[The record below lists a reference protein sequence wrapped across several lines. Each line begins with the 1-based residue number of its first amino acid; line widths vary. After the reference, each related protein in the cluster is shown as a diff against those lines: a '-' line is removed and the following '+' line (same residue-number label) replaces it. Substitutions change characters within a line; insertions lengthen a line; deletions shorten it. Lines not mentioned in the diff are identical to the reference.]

1 MTNLFSLEGKNAW
14 ITGAAYGIGFAIA
27 EAYVKAGAKN
37 IVFNVRSEEACQKAL
52 DAYHAAGIHN
62 VKGYVCDVTD
72 EVAVKALVE
81 TIHAEVG
88 QIDILVNNAGIAHMG
103 LLMDMSR
110 EDWQHIMDVN
120 LNSCFYTAKFSI
132 PLFLQKHS
140 GCILNIS
147 SVWGNVGA
155 AAEVAYSTSKA
166 GVNGFTK
173 ALAKELAPSHI
184 TVNAIACGVID
195 TSMNQCFSPGEIQ
208 ELIDEIPAD
217 RLGKASEIAE
227 IALQLVNTPDYM
239 TGQIITVDGGWY

>member
-1 MTNLFSLEGKNAW
+1 MSEKYAL
-14 ITGAAYGIGFAIA
+14 ITGASRGIGEAIA
-27 EAYVKAGAKN
+27 RRFAREGYHLYLTCSNSYNALLTLSKELSQAY
-37 IVFNVRSEEACQKAL
+37 NVPCQAFQTDMGDFAQVEELFSHIPTL
-52 DAYHAAGIHN
+52 D
-62 VKGYVCDVTD
+62 V
-72 EVAVKALVE
+72 
-81 TIHAEVG
+81 
-88 QIDILVNNAGIAHMG
+88 LVNNAGIAHMG

-110 EDWQHIMDVN
+110 EDWQHILDVN

-195 TSMNQCFSPGEIQ
+195 TSMNHCLSPEDVK
-208 ELIDEIPAD
+208 ELIADIPAD
-217 RLGKASEIAE
+217 RLGQPSEIAE

>member
-1 MTNLFSLEGKNAW
+1 MSEKYAL
-14 ITGAAYGIGFAIA
+14 ITGASRGIGEAIA
-27 EAYVKAGAKN
+27 RRFAREGYHLYLTCSNSYNALLTLSKELSQAY
-37 IVFNVRSEEACQKAL
+37 NVPCQAFQTDMGDFAQVEELFSHIPTL
-52 DAYHAAGIHN
+52 D
-62 VKGYVCDVTD
+62 V
-72 EVAVKALVE
+72 
-81 TIHAEVG
+81 
-88 QIDILVNNAGIAHMG
+88 LVNNAGIAHMG

-110 EDWQHIMDVN
+110 EEWQHIMDVN

-208 ELIDEIPAD
+208 EFIDEIPAD

-227 IALQLVNTPDYM
+227 IALQLVDTPDYM

>member
-1 MTNLFSLEGKNAW
+1 MSEKYAL
-14 ITGAAYGIGFAIA
+14 ITGASRGIGEAIA
-27 EAYVKAGAKN
+27 RRFAREGYHLYLTCSNSYNALLTLSKELSQAY
-37 IVFNVRSEEACQKAL
+37 NVPCQAFQTDMGDFAQVEELFSHIPTL
-52 DAYHAAGIHN
+52 D
-62 VKGYVCDVTD
+62 V
-72 EVAVKALVE
+72 
-81 TIHAEVG
+81 
-88 QIDILVNNAGIAHMG
+88 LVNNAGIAHMG

-184 TVNAIACGVID
+184 TVNAIDCGVID
-195 TSMNQCFSPGEIQ
+195 TSMNHCLSPEDVK
-208 ELIDEIPAD
+208 ELIADIPAD
-217 RLGKASEIAE
+217 RLGQPSEIAE

>member
-1 MTNLFSLEGKNAW
+1 MSEKYAL
-14 ITGAAYGIGFAIA
+14 ITGASRGIGEAIA
-27 EAYVKAGAKN
+27 RRFAREGYHLYLTCSNSYNALLTLSKELSQAY
-37 IVFNVRSEEACQKAL
+37 NVPCQAFQTDMGDFAQVEELFSHIPTL
-52 DAYHAAGIHN
+52 D
-62 VKGYVCDVTD
+62 V
-72 EVAVKALVE
+72 
-81 TIHAEVG
+81 
-88 QIDILVNNAGIAHMG
+88 LVNNAGIAHMG

-140 GCILNIS
+140 GRILNIS

-195 TSMNQCFSPGEIQ
+195 TSMNQCFSLGEIQ

>member
-1 MTNLFSLEGKNAW
+1 MSEKYAL
-14 ITGAAYGIGFAIA
+14 ITGASRGIGEAIA
-27 EAYVKAGAKN
+27 RRFAREGYHLYLTCSNSYNALLTLSKELSQAY
-37 IVFNVRSEEACQKAL
+37 NVPCQAFQTDMGDFAQVEELFSHIPTL
-52 DAYHAAGIHN
+52 D
-62 VKGYVCDVTD
+62 V
-72 EVAVKALVE
+72 
-81 TIHAEVG
+81 
-88 QIDILVNNAGIAHMG
+88 LVNNAGIAHMG

>member
-1 MTNLFSLEGKNAW
+1 MSEKYAL
-14 ITGAAYGIGFAIA
+14 ITGASRGIGEAIA
-27 EAYVKAGAKN
+27 RRFAREGYHLYLTCSNSYDSLLALSKELSDKYTVTCQAFRTDMGNYAQ
-37 IVFNVRSEEACQKAL
+37 VEELFSHISSL
-52 DAYHAAGIHN
+52 D
-62 VKGYVCDVTD
+62 V
-72 EVAVKALVE
+72 
-81 TIHAEVG
+81 
-88 QIDILVNNAGIAHMG
+88 LVNNAGIAHMG

>member
-1 MTNLFSLEGKNAW
+1 MSEKYAL
-14 ITGAAYGIGFAIA
+14 ITGASRGIGEAIA
-27 EAYVKAGAKN
+27 RRFAREGYHLYLTCSNSYNALLTLSKELSQAY
-37 IVFNVRSEEACQKAL
+37 NVPCQAFRTDMGNYAQVEELFSHISSL
-52 DAYHAAGIHN
+52 D
-62 VKGYVCDVTD
+62 V
-72 EVAVKALVE
+72 
-81 TIHAEVG
+81 
-88 QIDILVNNAGIAHMG
+88 LVNNAGIAHMG

-195 TSMNQCFSPGEIQ
+195 TSMNHCLSPEDVK
-208 ELIDEIPAD
+208 ELIADIPAD
-217 RLGKASEIAE
+217 RLGQPSEIAE

>member
-1 MTNLFSLEGKNAW
+1 MSEKYAL
-14 ITGAAYGIGFAIA
+14 ITGASRGIGEAIA
-27 EAYVKAGAKN
+27 RRFAREGYHLYLTCSNSYNALLTLSKELSQAY
-37 IVFNVRSEEACQKAL
+37 NVPCQAFQTDMGDFAQVEELFSHIPTL
-52 DAYHAAGIHN
+52 D
-62 VKGYVCDVTD
+62 V
-72 EVAVKALVE
+72 
-81 TIHAEVG
+81 
-88 QIDILVNNAGIAHMG
+88 LVNNAGIAHMG

-155 AAEVAYSTSKA
+155 SAEVAYSASKA

-184 TVNAIACGVID
+184 PVNAIACGVID
-195 TSMNQCFSPGEIQ
+195 TSMNHCLSPEDVK
-208 ELIDEIPAD
+208 ELIADIPAD

>member
-1 MTNLFSLEGKNAW
+1 MSEKYAL
-14 ITGAAYGIGFAIA
+14 ITGASRGIGEAIA
-27 EAYVKAGAKN
+27 RRFAREGYHLYLTCSNSYNALLTLSKELSQAY
-37 IVFNVRSEEACQKAL
+37 NVPCQAFQTDMGDFAQVEELFSHIPTL
-52 DAYHAAGIHN
+52 D
-62 VKGYVCDVTD
+62 V
-72 EVAVKALVE
+72 
-81 TIHAEVG
+81 
-88 QIDILVNNAGIAHMG
+88 LVNNAGIAHMG

-227 IALQLVNTPDYM
+227 IALQLVNTPEYM

>member
-1 MTNLFSLEGKNAW
+1 MSEKYAL
-14 ITGAAYGIGFAIA
+14 ITGASRGIGEAIA
-27 EAYVKAGAKN
+27 RRFAREGYHLYLTCSNSYNALLTLSKELSQAY
-37 IVFNVRSEEACQKAL
+37 NVPCQAFQTDMGDFAQVEELFSHIPSL
-52 DAYHAAGIHN
+52 D
-62 VKGYVCDVTD
+62 V
-72 EVAVKALVE
+72 
-81 TIHAEVG
+81 
-88 QIDILVNNAGIAHMG
+88 LVNNAGIAHMG

>member
-1 MTNLFSLEGKNAW
+1 MSEKYAL
-14 ITGAAYGIGFAIA
+14 ITGASRGIGEAIA
-27 EAYVKAGAKN
+27 RRFAREGYHLYLTCSNSYNALLTLSKELSQAY
-37 IVFNVRSEEACQKAL
+37 NVPCQAFQTDMGNYAQVEELFSHISSL
-52 DAYHAAGIHN
+52 D
-62 VKGYVCDVTD
+62 V
-72 EVAVKALVE
+72 
-81 TIHAEVG
+81 
-88 QIDILVNNAGIAHMG
+88 LVNNAGIAHMG

-110 EDWQHIMDVN
+110 EEWQHIMDVN

>member
-1 MTNLFSLEGKNAW
+1 MSEKYAL
-14 ITGAAYGIGFAIA
+14 ITGASRGIGEAIA
-27 EAYVKAGAKN
+27 RRFAREGYHLYLTCSNSYNALLTLSKELSQAY
-37 IVFNVRSEEACQKAL
+37 NVPCQAFQTDMGDFAQVEELFSHISSL
-52 DAYHAAGIHN
+52 D
-62 VKGYVCDVTD
+62 V
-72 EVAVKALVE
+72 
-81 TIHAEVG
+81 
-88 QIDILVNNAGIAHMG
+88 LVNNAGIAHMG

>member
-1 MTNLFSLEGKNAW
+1 MSEKYAL
-14 ITGAAYGIGFAIA
+14 ITGASRGIGEAIA
-27 EAYVKAGAKN
+27 RRFAREGYHLYLTCSNSYNALLTLSKELSQAY
-37 IVFNVRSEEACQKAL
+37 NVPCQAFQTDMGDFAQVEELFSHIPTL
-52 DAYHAAGIHN
+52 D
-62 VKGYVCDVTD
+62 V
-72 EVAVKALVE
+72 
-81 TIHAEVG
+81 
-88 QIDILVNNAGIAHMG
+88 LVNNAGIAHMG

-173 ALAKELAPSHI
+173 ALAKELPPSHM

>member
-1 MTNLFSLEGKNAW
+1 MSEKYAL
-14 ITGAAYGIGFAIA
+14 ITGASRGIGEAIA
-27 EAYVKAGAKN
+27 RRFAREGYHLYLTCSNSYNALLTLSKELSQAY
-37 IVFNVRSEEACQKAL
+37 NVPCQAFRTDMGNYAQVEELFSHISSL
-52 DAYHAAGIHN
+52 D
-62 VKGYVCDVTD
+62 V
-72 EVAVKALVE
+72 
-81 TIHAEVG
+81 
-88 QIDILVNNAGIAHMG
+88 LVNNAGIAHMG

>member
-1 MTNLFSLEGKNAW
+1 MSEKYAL
-14 ITGAAYGIGFAIA
+14 ITGASRGIGEAIA
-27 EAYVKAGAKN
+27 RRFAREGYHLYLTCSNSYNALLTLSKELSQAY
-37 IVFNVRSEEACQKAL
+37 NVPCQAFQTDMGDFAQVEELFSHIPTL
-52 DAYHAAGIHN
+52 D
-62 VKGYVCDVTD
+62 V
-72 EVAVKALVE
+72 
-81 TIHAEVG
+81 
-88 QIDILVNNAGIAHMG
+88 LVNNAGIAHMG

-110 EDWQHIMDVN
+110 EEWQHIMDVN

-132 PLFLQKHS
+132 PLFLKKHS
-140 GCILNIS
+140 GSIINIS

>member
-1 MTNLFSLEGKNAW
+1 MSEKYAL
-14 ITGAAYGIGFAIA
+14 ITGASRGIGEAIA
-27 EAYVKAGAKN
+27 RRFAREGYHLYLTCSNSYNALLTLSKELSQAY
-37 IVFNVRSEEACQKAL
+37 NVPCQAFQTDMGDFAQVEELFSHIPTL
-52 DAYHAAGIHN
+52 D
-62 VKGYVCDVTD
+62 V
-72 EVAVKALVE
+72 
-81 TIHAEVG
+81 
-88 QIDILVNNAGIAHMG
+88 LVNNAGIAHMG

-110 EDWQHIMDVN
+110 EEWQHIMDVN

>member
-1 MTNLFSLEGKNAW
+1 MSEKYAL
-14 ITGAAYGIGFAIA
+14 ITGASRGIGEAIA
-27 EAYVKAGAKN
+27 RRFAREGYHLYLTCSNSYNALLTLSKELSQAY
-37 IVFNVRSEEACQKAL
+37 NVPCQAFQTDMGDFAQVEELFSHIPTL
-52 DAYHAAGIHN
+52 D
-62 VKGYVCDVTD
+62 V
-72 EVAVKALVE
+72 
-81 TIHAEVG
+81 
-88 QIDILVNNAGIAHMG
+88 LVNNAGIAHMG

-110 EDWQHIMDVN
+110 EEWQHIMDVN

-132 PLFLQKHS
+132 PLLLQKHS

>member
-1 MTNLFSLEGKNAW
+1 MSEKYAI
-14 ITGAAYGIGFAIA
+14 ITGASRGIGEAIA
-27 EAYVKAGAKN
+27 RRFAREGYHLYLTCSNSYNALLTLSKELSQAY
-37 IVFNVRSEEACQKAL
+37 NVPCQAFQTDMGDFAQVEELFSHIPTL
-52 DAYHAAGIHN
+52 D
-62 VKGYVCDVTD
+62 V
-72 EVAVKALVE
+72 
-81 TIHAEVG
+81 
-88 QIDILVNNAGIAHMG
+88 LVNNAGIAHMG

-140 GCILNIS
+140 GRILNIS

>member
-1 MTNLFSLEGKNAW
+1 MSEKYAL
-14 ITGAAYGIGFAIA
+14 ITGASRGIGEAIA
-27 EAYVKAGAKN
+27 RRFAREGYHLYLTCSNSYDSLLALSKELSDEYTVTCQAFRTDMGNYAQ
-37 IVFNVRSEEACQKAL
+37 VEELFSHISSL
-52 DAYHAAGIHN
+52 D
-62 VKGYVCDVTD
+62 V
-72 EVAVKALVE
+72 
-81 TIHAEVG
+81 
-88 QIDILVNNAGIAHMG
+88 LVNNAGIAHMG

-140 GCILNIS
+140 GYILNIS

-155 AAEVAYSTSKA
+155 SAEVAYSASKA

-184 TVNAIACGVID
+184 PVNAIACGVID
-195 TSMNQCFSPGEIQ
+195 TSMNHCLSPEDVK
-208 ELIDEIPAD
+208 ELIADIPAD

>member
-1 MTNLFSLEGKNAW
+1 MSEKYAL
-14 ITGAAYGIGFAIA
+14 ITGASRGIGEAIA
-27 EAYVKAGAKN
+27 RRFAREGYHLYLTCSNSYNALLTLSKELSQAY
-37 IVFNVRSEEACQKAL
+37 NVPCQAFQTDMGDFAQVEELFSHIPSL
-52 DAYHAAGIHN
+52 D
-62 VKGYVCDVTD
+62 V
-72 EVAVKALVE
+72 
-81 TIHAEVG
+81 
-88 QIDILVNNAGIAHMG
+88 LVNNAGIAHMG

-110 EDWQHIMDVN
+110 EDWQHILDVN

>member
-1 MTNLFSLEGKNAW
+1 MSEKYAL
-14 ITGAAYGIGFAIA
+14 ITGASRGIGEAIA
-27 EAYVKAGAKN
+27 RRFAREGYHLYLTCSNSYDSLLALSKELSDEYTVT
-37 IVFNVRSEEACQKAL
+37 CQAFRIDMGNYAQVDELFSHISSL
-52 DAYHAAGIHN
+52 DVLI
-62 VKGYVCDVTD
+62 
-72 EVAVKALVE
+72 
-81 TIHAEVG
+81 
-88 QIDILVNNAGIAHMG
+88 NNAGIAHMG

>member
-1 MTNLFSLEGKNAW
+1 MSEKYAL
-14 ITGAAYGIGFAIA
+14 ITGASRGIGEAIA
-27 EAYVKAGAKN
+27 RRFAREGYHLYLTCSNSYNALLTLSKELSQAY
-37 IVFNVRSEEACQKAL
+37 NVPCQAFQTDMGDFAQVEELFSHISSL
-52 DAYHAAGIHN
+52 D
-62 VKGYVCDVTD
+62 V
-72 EVAVKALVE
+72 
-81 TIHAEVG
+81 
-88 QIDILVNNAGIAHMG
+88 LVNNAGIAHMG

-110 EDWQHIMDVN
+110 EEWQHIMDVN